1 MKRFNT
7 SEPRAGRQSKAGSYT
22 RTVSATPIRGK
33 EVIIA
38 HGGSRK
44 RLLAEDD
51 GFLALT
57 SISCQKS
64 QSLAMVSR

>member
-7 SEPRAGRQSKAGSYT
+7 SETRAGRQRKAGSYT
-22 RTVSATPIRGK
+22 RIAAATPIRGK

-38 HGGSRK
+38 HGGSHEK
-44 RLLAEDD
+44 FLAEDD

-57 SISCQKS
+57 LISCQKS
-64 QSLAMVSR
+64 QSLAMVGR